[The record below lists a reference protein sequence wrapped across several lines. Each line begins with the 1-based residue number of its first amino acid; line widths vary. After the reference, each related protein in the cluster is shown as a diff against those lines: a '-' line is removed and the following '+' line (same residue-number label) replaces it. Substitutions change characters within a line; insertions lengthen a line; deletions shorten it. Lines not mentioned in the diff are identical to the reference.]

1 MAECDAGMREPSTR
15 EEQPL
20 EIPSQL
26 VTDRLNANELGDGL
40 MYSDLHKGRF
50 IHNSTSGEWMSWGG
64 HHWRIDEA
72 GDARAAVEAVAER
85 YLDEALKLVHQ
96 IDDAIKS
103 GDKDLTARLKYTQGQ
118 FYKRAAKLRSSRGRV
133 NCLEFAAVNP
143 HQSMAITGDSIDHQ
157 PWLFPCANGVYDLRT
172 GEVLPGR
179 QDDWLLKASP
189 HHAGAID
196 TPAPQ
201 WEAFLSS
208 IFEDS
213 DPDPDTGRP
222 NGELVIEYVQRLL
235 GYAMTG
241 LSMEHI
247 LPIFWGQGRNGKGT
261 LVETINYVAG
271 PLSGPVQAEMLLS
284 QSRDKNAAAPS
295 PEIMDLR
302 GRRFA
307 WASETDEGRHFSPS
321 KIKWF
326 SGGDTLTGRAP
337 HDRYIT
343 TFRPTHTLFLL
354 TNNKP
359 HAPADDF
366 AFWERVHLI
375 PFKWSFVDRPPAAP
389 NERRADKN
397 LPERLKEEAP
407 GILAWLVR
415 GCLAWQRYGLNPPA
429 VVKKATEDYRR
440 EEDALA
446 DWMDEC
452 CFVDPSAVA
461 GASELYDSFKV
472 WWEENMSKKIP
483 SQKSFGRLMAKRFHR
498 EKAGTYK
505 YYGVRPLLDMER
517 RRKT

>member
-1 MAECDAGMREPSTR
+1 MSEGPGKYGQ
-15 EEQPL
+15 QPP

-26 VTDRLNANELGDGL
+26 VIDRMYANELGDGL
-40 MYSDLHKGRF
+40 MFADLCQDRF
-50 IHNSTSGEWMSWGG
+50 VHNITSGEWLAWQGQ
-64 HHWRIDEA
+64 HWAVDEA
-72 GDARAAVEAVAER
+72 GDAKSAVERVAQR
-85 YLDEALKLVHQ
+85 YLEEAVTLVTQ
-96 IDDAIKS
+96 IDAAIKAKDQDAI
-103 GDKDLTARLKYTQGQ
+103 GRLKHLQGL
-118 FYKRAAKLRSSRGRV
+118 FYKRVAKLRSARGRL
-133 NCLEFAAVNP
+133 NCLEFAHTNSEKALAV
-143 HQSMAITGDSIDHQ
+143 TGDKIDQQ
-157 PWLFPCANGVYDLRT
+157 PWLFPCANGVWDLRT
-172 GEVLPGR
+172 GETHPGR
-179 QDDWLLKASP
+179 QDEWCLKASP
-189 HHAGAID
+189 HKADGLFA
-196 TPAPQ
+196 PAPH
-201 WEAFLSS
+201 WEAFIAS
-208 IFEDS
+208 IFEDPGI
-213 DPDPDTGRP
+213 DEETGRP

-241 LSMEHI
+241 LSVEHV

-271 PLSGPVQAEMLLS
+271 PLSGPIQAEMLLS

-397 LPERLKEEAP
+397 LPDRLKDEAP

-415 GCLAWQRYGLNPPA
+415 GCLAWQEQGLNPPA
-429 VVKKATEDYRR
+429 CVKAATQDYRR
-440 EEDALA
+440 EEDVLA

-452 CFVDPSAVA
+452 CFVDPSVA
-461 GASELYDSFKV
+461 SNASTLYDNFKQ
-472 WWEENMSKKIP
+472 WWEDNMGRKVP
-483 SQKSFGRLMAKRFHR
+483 AQKTFGRMMAKRFHR
-498 EKAGTYK
+498 EKKGTFTYF
-505 YYGVRPLLDMER
+505 GIRPLLDMEKSHR
-517 RRKT
+517 A